1 MVRTAALFSVLDG
14 GPALGGQNLT
24 LYDDFRQIHGF
35 PRLPSAHSVRRAKAL
50 RSTLGLAIAQGTT
63 KSFSES
69 DDVVDLQLKKT
80 KAFLELQVDIRRRRG
95 KQAMLFQPDAQQVRA
110 ARLLHRVRWLRVR
123 FDHPPTPLNHGPIS
137 PCITLAMVHGCS
149 PCACKASA
157 MSWSAWASNVH
168 SDQIRACEKVCM
180 PATIGGN

>member
-1 MVRTAALFSVLDG
+1 MSTKLRTRYG
-14 GPALGGQNLT
+14 RGPALGGQNLV
-24 LYDDFRQIHGF
+24 YSDDFYQIRSF
-35 PRLPSAHSVRRAKAL
+35 PRVPSAHSVHRAKAL
-50 RSTLGLAIAQGTT
+50 RSPMQLAIPHRTT
-63 KSFSES
+63 KSFFAY

-123 FDHPPTPLNHGPIS
+123 LHHPPTPLSHGPIS

-149 PCACKASA
+149 P
-157 MSWSAWASNVH
+157 
-168 SDQIRACEKVCM
+168 
-180 PATIGGN
+180 